1 MGGKATIKAL
11 FCFGANIILKKGKKQ
26 ISFNFFCESWAKQVV
41 LLNLSFFGNFK
52 SIKNKS
58 KKTKVLKLNL

>member
-26 ISFNFFCESWAKQVV
+26 ISFNFFCESWAKQDVF
-41 LLNLSFFGNFK
+41 LYDKNHLALTTFGN
-52 SIKNKS
+52 
-58 KKTKVLKLNL
+58 